1 MTILKIVEAPNPV
14 LKQKA
19 RPVRPEE
26 FGYDLEKF
34 MNDMV
39 DTMYEGDGIG
49 LAAPQVGD
57 SRRIL
62 VAEPCRPGEDEAKVP
77 LSFMVNPEIIER
89 SEEMVGCEGGEGC
102 LSLPGFLFMVP
113 RHKVI
118 RVKWQTPDGEEHT
131 RQIRDF
137 RAMVIQHEIDHLDGI
152 TLLERASR
160 AHRRSWLRARKKN
173 RSRKKPTA

>member
-1 MTILKIVEAPNPV
+1 MTFLKIIEAPNPV

-19 RPVRPEE
+19 RPVAPEE

-39 DTMYEGDGIG
+39 DTMEANDGIG

-57 SRRIL
+57 PRRIL
-62 VAEPCRPGEDEAKVP
+62 VAAPCRPGEDPDKVP
-77 LSFMVNPEIIER
+77 LYFMVNPEIIER
-89 SEEMVGCEGGEGC
+89 GEDMVVCEGGESC

-152 TLLERASR
+152 TLLEQASR
-160 AHRRSWLRARKKN
+160 THRRKWLRTRK
-173 RSRKKPTA
+173 